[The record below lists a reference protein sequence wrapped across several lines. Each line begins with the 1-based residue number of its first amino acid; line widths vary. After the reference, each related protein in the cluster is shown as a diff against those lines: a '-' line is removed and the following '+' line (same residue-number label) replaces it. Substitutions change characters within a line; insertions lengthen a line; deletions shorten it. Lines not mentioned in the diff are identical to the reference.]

1 MEEAPKI
8 RLPLFY
14 LEFQKMSA
22 PMTNDSTF
30 SQFRTDNN
38 DAKLAPRKSTLY
50 FIRQFA
56 RVYMNIGPSELN
68 SFIMN

>member
-1 MEEAPKI
+1 
-8 RLPLFY
+8 
-14 LEFQKMSA
+14 
-22 PMTNDSTF
+22 MTNDSTF